1 MNFKFG
7 LLYAKAGQTTDNEMF
22 SNNACYTSDTVPL
35 DDLLPY
41 ELPVLGIG
49 R

>member
-1 MNFKFG
+1 
-7 LLYAKAGQTTDNEMF
+7 MF
-22 SNNACYTSDTVPL
+22 SNGIGKACYTSDTVPL

-41 ELPVLGIG
+41 ELPLLGIG